1 MLTDI
6 LVWNII
12 EPEDS
17 AFVEIPTGNT
27 RHRLRARS
35 GRVVSRGTLHLLIY
49 RKLNIKVGAVFASMR
64 VAPRAKQRML
74 VPEIILKR

>member
-6 LVWNII
+6 LAWNII
-12 EPEDS
+12 ESEDS

-35 GRVVSRGTLHLLIY
+35 GRVVSRGTLHTF
-49 RKLNIKVGAVFASMR
+49 NI
-64 VAPRAKQRML
+64 
-74 VPEIILKR
+74 PEIKY